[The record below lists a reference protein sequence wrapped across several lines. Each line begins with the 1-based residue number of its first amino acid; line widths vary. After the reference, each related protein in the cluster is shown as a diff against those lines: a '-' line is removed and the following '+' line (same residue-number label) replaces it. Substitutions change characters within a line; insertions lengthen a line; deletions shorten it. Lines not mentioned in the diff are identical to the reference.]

1 MILGFKQYFPWNG
14 EDGKPEP
21 TYFKEKITE
30 RFFED
35 QPNPIVFVP
44 KIHTF
49 REDPHDRW
57 KAGMKVSMV
66 YRGAGYKIIDWF
78 NEGIPELGTIKSI
91 QKIDITYYR
100 IHTKDFPLFFGREK
114 SLTPNPLDFLESN
127 VISIKVD
134 GKETGNYRE
143 IVRNDGFYDIN
154 QFKKWFKKDWSGKIL
169 HFTDFRYE

>member
-1 MILGFKQYFPWNG
+1 MILGFKQYFPWKG

-21 TYFKEKITE
+21 TNFREKILAGANY
-30 RFFED
+30 F
-35 QPNPIVFVP
+35 QPSGEEPVRNGPSTHSVSIKYFVP

-91 QKIDITYYR
+91 QKIQLR
-100 IHTKDFPLFFGREK
+100 WVETK
-114 SLTPNPLDFLESN
+114 LEN
-127 VISIKVD
+127 RVISTLLIFIDNK
-134 GKETGNYRE
+134 GFPFNRYEE
-143 IVRNDGFYDIN
+143 LFANDGFKSRV
-154 QFKKWFKKDWSGKIL
+154 QFFKWFKKDWSGKIL
-169 HFTDFRYE
+169 HFTDLRYE

>member
-1 MILGFKQYFPWNG
+1 MILGFKQYFPWKG

-30 RFFED
+30 RFFEN

-49 REDPHDRW
+49 REDPHNRW

-66 YRGAGYKIIDWF
+66 YRGAGYKIIDHF

-91 QKIDITYYR
+91 QKISIWYSTGLPNDESKVRVRR
-100 IHTKDFPLFFGREK
+100 INCMIDGIWFSDVEQTEK
-114 SLTPNPLDFLESN
+114 
-127 VISIKVD
+127 IA
-134 GKETGNYRE
+134 
-143 IVRNDGFYDIN
+143 RNDGFDSLD
-154 QFKKWFKKDWSGKIL
+154 QFKKWFKTDWEGKII